1 MDGCK
6 SDPFPEHQGSEDAG
20 FMNHEDERGG
30 LYRSGVAAR
39 LAGVPVGTLRI
50 WERRYSV
57 VGPRVS
63 AGRQRLYS
71 TAEIRRLTLI
81 KQLVDVGHPIGTI
94 ASLGSD
100 VLTGMQA
107 ATWPLQ
113 NARPGRASSD
123 DSTAVRLAL
132 VGPLLVAEQFVKA
145 LSGGALR
152 VTGRCADPAKAVV
165 ALEQVDADIAL
176 VELSTMDEAD
186 ILRVASIIC
195 HLYDAANQCTGSN
208 RAKSLAHVLGTRHE
222 RGLGLAGHQASAVL
236 ESLERVPQVGQALG
250 PIGLAAS
257 SQFPF
262 LVRTSKF
269 FLLQLAESLA
279 RRVVLRQLNVLALTG
294 LRVDTKADK
303 TWLAP
308 CIARRLL
315 SSIAHQLKI
324 AATAQIKSVFL
335 LRPHG
340 ATIRQQNANIII
352 SAT

>member
-1 MDGCK
+1 
-6 SDPFPEHQGSEDAG
+6 
-20 FMNHEDERGG
+20 MNHEDERGG

-57 VGPRVS
+57 IGPRVS

-81 KQLVDVGHPIGTI
+81 KQLVDMGHPIGTI

-176 VELSTMDEAD
+176 VELSTIDEAD
-186 ILRVASIIC
+186 ILRVASIKAAC
-195 HLYDAANQCTGSN
+195 GAASALVLYRFAPSAMIRRMRMAGHAVAHATSDAAELETICLD
-208 RAKSLAHVLGTRHE
+208 LAHRPRLETGDALRLLEAAQPRPPRFDEPALAELAGAFGSVECECPRHVVDLLMNLGSFERYSAQCASRNPSDVLLHLDLQRTA
-222 RGLGLAGHQASAVL
+222 GLARSIMEQA
-236 ESLERVPQVGQALG
+236 LERLAVAEGIALPVP
-250 PIGLAAS
+250 AA
-257 SQFPF
+257 
-262 LVRTSKF
+262 
-269 FLLQLAESLA
+269 
-279 RRVVLRQLNVLALTG
+279 
-294 LRVDTKADK
+294 AD
-303 TWLAP
+303 
-308 CIARRLL
+308 
-315 SSIAHQLKI
+315 
-324 AATAQIKSVFL
+324 
-335 LRPHG
+335 
-340 ATIRQQNANIII
+340 
-352 SAT
+352 